1 MFSVGKAISTP
12 NIFTNNKKRLPT
24 QPAAASLLKS
34 PRQYVPGRKPEGEHT
49 AATAAAVSYRTG
61 RGKSKRLE
69 RRAAKTRGHTQR
81 AGMPKKKKKRKEKW
95 GRQNKIKVP
104 SCSFGLVLSR

>member
-1 MFSVGKAISTP
+1 M
-12 NIFTNNKKRLPT
+12 
-24 QPAAASLLKS
+24 
-34 PRQYVPGRKPEGEHT
+34 PGRKPEGEHT

-81 AGMPKKKKKRKEKW
+81 AGTPKKMKKEEGSKDKRAHAEGWYPQKK
-95 GRQNKIKVP
+95 
-104 SCSFGLVLSR
+104 